1 MVFVIVELKIEILWE
16 HQLGSKDKKAEKF
29 VRGAEG
35 EQGVQFS
42 WPPSTWLTRPLAG
55 NAKVL
60 QQINLAIPG
69 QAAMMC
75 PSARIFIS
83 IRSFPGKPLQHLS

>member
-16 HQLGSKDKKAEKF
+16 HQLGSKDKKAEKI

-60 QQINLAIPG
+60 QQINFG
-69 QAAMMC
+69 NTR
-75 PSARIFIS
+75 PSCNDVS
-83 IRSFPGKPLQHLS
+83 LGKNFYFHPFLSR